1 MSPARKSRS
10 IGPLLAFTFV
20 VAAAL
25 AAGGFMAYWQIKS
38 GYEDQ
43 AARRAENSK
52 RIGEEVRENYK
63 EQLAR
68 RLKGYAAAAAA
79 SITPA
84 GAAGITSENEALAGL
99 FRSRLN
105 ELRQVAGVRRV
116 SLLRRDGKLILDTG
130 SGKFGDQPY
139 TQDLNEL
146 EACFKEKGP
155 VATVE
160 YTDKSERVY
169 RNAFAPVKSL
179 DSGEISDF
187 AVGVEL
193 EDDYLARLSEMRARS
208 AQEREQQNR
217 ENLDRLN
224 ALKLLLTLTVVSVF
238 VVTLGAALL
247 IARYETRLL
256 ADLARQTR
264 LAELAQFSAGMAHQI
279 KNPLAAMRGY
289 AELIGRQLEDP
300 LQKKMSD
307 KLIAEISALD
317 RVVRDFLQFSR
328 GAHGSPERIALKSAL
343 APIVEA
349 ARAKAG
355 DQVQVNL
362 DMNEEAGNTELD
374 IDTTALRQALVN
386 LGVNAAEAMREV
398 ESASKKLDIRAHVNG
413 KLVTV
418 EFEDNGPGI
427 AEEVKGKLFEP
438 FVTGKA
444 DGTGLGLA
452 ISRRLLRDMGGEL
465 LLVRTGPTGTM
476 FRATF
481 AKKGEA

>member
-1 MSPARKSRS
+1 MNPARKSRS

-25 AAGGFMAYWQIKS
+25 SAGGFTAYWQIKR

-52 RIGEEVRENYK
+52 RIGDEVRENYK

-68 RLKGYAAAAAA
+68 RLMGYAAAAASA
-79 SITPA
+79 ITPS
-84 GAAGITSENEALAGL
+84 GAAGISSEEDNLAKV
-99 FRSRLN
+99 FRGRLN
-105 ELRQVAGVRRV
+105 ELKQVAGVRRV
-116 SLLRRDGKLILDTG
+116 ALLRRDGTLLLDTA
-130 SGKFGDQPY
+130 SGKFGDRPY
-139 TQDLNEL
+139 SQDQNEL
-146 EACFKEKGP
+146 EECFRKGAP

-193 EDDYLARLSEMRARS
+193 EDDYLARLSEMRARN

-217 ENLDRLN
+217 ENLERLD
-224 ALKLLLTLTVVSVF
+224 ALRWLLALTIGSVF
-238 VVTLGAALL
+238 IVTLAAALL

-256 ADLARQTR
+256 TDLARQRR

-328 GAHGSPERIALKSAL
+328 GAMGSPEHMALKTAL

-355 DQVQVNL
+355 EAVQVQVEM
-362 DMNEEAGNTELD
+362 DEAAANTELHVD
-374 IDTTALRQALVN
+374 ATALRQALVN
-386 LGVNAAEAMREV
+386 LGVNAVEAMREG
-398 ESASKKLDIRAHVNG
+398 EGADRRLDIRASVNG

-481 AKKGEA
+481 SKKGE

>member
-1 MSPARKSRS
+1 MDPARKSRS

-25 AAGGFMAYWQIKS
+25 SAGGFMAYWQIQR

-63 EQLAR
+63 EQLVR

-79 SITPA
+79 SITPT
-84 GAAGITSENEALAGL
+84 GAAGITSADEALAGL
-99 FRSRLN
+99 FRARLN
-105 ELRQVAGVRRV
+105 ELKQVAGVRRA
-116 SLLRRDGKLILDTG
+116 SLLRRDGTLVLDTG
-130 SGKFGDQPY
+130 SGKFGDKPY
-139 TQDLNEL
+139 TQDQNEI
-146 EACFKEKGP
+146 EACFKERAP

-160 YTDKSERVY
+160 YSDKAERVY
-169 RNAFAPVKSL
+169 RNAFAPVKNL
-179 DSGEISDF
+179 ETGEISDF

-193 EDDYLARLSEMRARS
+193 EDDYLAQLSEMRARN
-208 AQEREQQNR
+208 AQERELQNQ
-217 ENLDRLN
+217 ENRDRLA
-224 ALKLLLTLTVVSVF
+224 ALKILLTLTIVSVF
-238 VVTLGAALL
+238 VVTLAAALM

-256 ADLARQTR
+256 ADLAKQRR
-264 LAELAQFSAGMAHQI
+264 LAELAQFSSGMAHQI

-289 AELIGRQLEDP
+289 AELIARQLEDP

-307 KLIAEISALD
+307 KLIAEIAALD

-328 GAHGSPERIALKSAL
+328 GAHGSPEKVNLRTALS
-343 APIVEA
+343 PIVEA
-349 ARAKAG
+349 ARNRGAG
-355 DQVQVNL
+355 AVSVNL
-362 DMNEEAGNTELD
+362 DLPDAAANTELE
-374 IDTTALRQALVN
+374 IDAGALRQALLN
-386 LGVNAAEAMREV
+386 LGTNAAEALREI
-398 ESASKKLDIRAHVNG
+398 ESENKKLDIRAHVAG

-427 AEEVKGKLFEP
+427 AEEVRGKLFEP

-452 ISRRLLRDMGGEL
+452 ISRRLLRDMGGDL